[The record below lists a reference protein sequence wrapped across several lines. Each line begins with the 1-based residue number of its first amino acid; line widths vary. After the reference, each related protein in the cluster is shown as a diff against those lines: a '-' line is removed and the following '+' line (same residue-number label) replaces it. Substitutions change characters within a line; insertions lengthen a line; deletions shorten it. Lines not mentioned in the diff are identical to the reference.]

1 MTATPLAWLR
11 RHPFPVEA
19 YFDRSVVLTYA
30 FPPAALRDLVPR
42 CLTLVTHRGE
52 HAFVAVAAVQ
62 TRGLRPKGFPRWL
75 GRDFLLMGYRIFVR
89 YESRAGRRLR
99 GLYILRSET
108 DRGSMAAF
116 GNLLTRYRYVR
127 TDVRLTEDGD
137 LVDVRCDPTGLLVTI
152 DRREDQDFT
161 LPTASPFASWAEA
174 RPFAGPLPFTFSV
187 EGEGDRVVIIEGVRS
202 HWEPRPVRVLE
213 HRVPFVEA
221 LTGQAPALASAFLVE
236 EVPYWWRKGVVERWT
251 G

>member
-1 MTATPLAWLR
+1 MRTPPLAWLR

-19 YFDRSVVLTYA
+19 YFDRSVVLTYS
-30 FPPAALRDLVPR
+30 FPPEVLRDLVPR
-42 CLTLVTHRGE
+42 RLTLDTFQGK

-62 TRGLRPKGFPRWL
+62 TRRLRPKGFPRWL

-89 YESRAGRRLR
+89 YENRSGRRLR

-108 DRGSMAAF
+108 DRGSMAAA

-127 TDVRLTEDGD
+127 TDVRMTDDGNRTE
-137 LVDVRCDPTGLLVTI
+137 VRCAPTGLLVRV
-152 DRREDQDFT
+152 DRREDPAVP
-161 LPTASPFASWAEA
+161 LPAGSPFESWAEA

-187 EGEGDRVVIIEGVRS
+187 EGDGDRVVVIEGVRS
-202 HWEPRPVRVLE
+202 HWEPRPVQVLE

-221 LTGQAPALASAFLVE
+221 LTGQAPTLASAFVVAK
-236 EVPYWWRKGVVERWT
+236 VPYWWRKGVVERWT